1 MNVLTLALERVI
13 VCASSACRK
22 EVALKD
28 GYTEI
33 SVEDE
38 KKITVFIYHCRPDA
52 RCYLRSLE
60 TGSEPSFQEEK

>member
-38 KKITVFIYHCRPDA
+38 KK
-52 RCYLRSLE
+52 
-60 TGSEPSFQEEK
+60 